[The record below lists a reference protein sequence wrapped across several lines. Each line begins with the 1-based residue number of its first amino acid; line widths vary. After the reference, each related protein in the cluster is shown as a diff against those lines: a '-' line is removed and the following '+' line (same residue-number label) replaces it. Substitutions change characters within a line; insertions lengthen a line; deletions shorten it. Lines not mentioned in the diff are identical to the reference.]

1 MKNVYIVDDHVLFT
15 NSLKMLI
22 EQSNRYKVSFCGS
35 SGRDLIFKLQSSPV
49 PEPDIILLDVNMP
62 VMNGLETMVWLSA
75 HKPNIPVLVLTM
87 QDDQHLMME
96 MVKLGVK
103 GYLLKD
109 ITPEILTKA
118 LDDILKFGFFHSDKM
133 TKLLLGAIQKRFPET
148 IELKEREIDFLKLI
162 CTEKTYKEIADQM
175 FLSPKTIDGYR
186 EALFEKLEVK
196 SRVGLVLY
204 AIKNG
209 IFKLS

>member
-1 MKNVYIVDDHVLFT
+1 MKQVYIIDDHVLFT

-22 EQSNRYKVSFCGS
+22 EQSGRYKVMFCGS
-35 SGRDLIFKLQSSPV
+35 NGKDLMFKLNSKPS

-62 VMNGLETMVWLSA
+62 VMNGLETMDWLSKNYP
-75 HKPNIPVLVLTM
+75 HIPVLILTM
-87 QDDQHLMME
+87 QDDQHVMLE
-96 MVKLGVK
+96 MVKYGAK

-133 TKLLLGAIQKRFPET
+133 TKLLLGAIQKKYPDQ
-148 IELKEREIDFLKLI
+148 IDLKEREIDFLKWI
-162 CTEKTYKEIADQM
+162 CTEKTYKEIADRM

-204 AIKNG
+204 AIKHG
-209 IFKLS
+209 IHKIQ